1 MTHVEHSQSP
11 AHADSRPTGW
21 RRWVYSTNH
30 RDIGTM
36 YIVLSISAGLV
47 GSFISVVMRA
57 ELAQPGLQVFI
68 DPQFYNVMVSAHGLI
83 MIFFVLMP
91 ALIGGFGNWFVPRSE
106 EHTSELQSL
115 MRISYAV

>member
-1 MTHVEHSQSP
+1 MTQVEHSQSP

-83 MIFFVLMP
+83 MIFFVLM
-91 ALIGGFGNWFVPRSE
+91 RSE

-115 MRISYAV
+115 MRISYAVFCLKKNT

>member
-1 MTHVEHSQSP
+1 MTQVEHSQSP

-83 MIFFVLMP
+83 MI
-91 ALIGGFGNWFVPRSE
+91 RSE
-106 EHTSELQSL
+106 ERRVGKECVSTCRSRWSPYH
-115 MRISYAV
+115 

>member
-1 MTHVEHSQSP
+1 MTQVEHSQSP

-68 DPQFYNVMVSAHGLI
+68 DPQFYNVMVSAHGLL

-91 ALIGGFGNWFVPRSE
+91 GLIGGRSE

-115 MRISYAV
+115 MHLAYAGFCMQQQK